1 MSFGSK
7 LRELKFPNEEML
19 QRLCPYSKIY
29 EEAKKMIMSRQIDF
43 ICDLTE
49 MTQPEEDSNNENEHN
64 I

>member
-1 MSFGSK
+1 
-7 LRELKFPNEEML
+7 
-19 QRLCPYSKIY
+19 
-29 EEAKKMIMSRQIDF
+29 MIMSRQIDF